1 MTTDHDAIYCQRM
14 HVLQET
20 IASQTAKSQSDASET
35 DSSHKRKAN
44 NTDDDKRCKRKQNE
58 RDTPK
63 RKIDSKRRKLNRSI
77 ILTEEEGSKQ
87 LNAVV
92 GSDS

>member
-1 MTTDHDAIYCQRM
+1 M

-20 IASQTAKSQSDASET
+20 IASQTAKSQSNASAT

-44 NTDDDKRCKRKQNE
+44 KIDDRTCKRKQNE

-63 RKIDSKRRKLNRSI
+63 RKIDSKRRKLKRSMN
-77 ILTEEEGSKQ
+77 LTEEEGSTQ
-87 LNAVV
+87 LNAILE
-92 GSDS
+92 SDK